1 MDDFQTKLQIL
12 NQVGFERKCI
22 WCFELVRCLPCKC
35 KNETTSLTLNSI
47 AAHIGPLHFYW
58 PRISKIIQAF
68 CNIFWT
74 SKRTYKCKKLWR
86 HLSLPLKANI
96 HCLWKKKILQNAT
109 IWKIWRFC
117 ASTALVVVVVGL
129 EKEELRFRVRGNSCT
144 SDIFALGLGEDLC
157 EMWCNPEGR
166 MRAPRAPCSPLKSN
180 KKSTHAQ
187 YQVLSC
193 MQKLCFHH
201 FKGLRIKCS

>member
-117 ASTALVVVVVGL
+117 ASTALVVV
-129 EKEELRFRVRGNSCT
+129 
-144 SDIFALGLGEDLC
+144 GLGEDLC

-166 MRAPRAPCSPLKSN
+166 MRAPRAPCNPLKST
-180 KKSTHAQ
+180 KKTPMHNTRY
-187 YQVLSC
+187 YQSIYFSICKKIVLD
-193 MQKLCFHH
+193 
-201 FKGLRIKCS
+201 